1 VIYGTTKKG
10 NKVELAVIKIVEEG
24 GDNKMPRY
32 ESYFDSGIF
41 EKDDSGAIYKKQ
53 TISEKAEL
61 MLSYSGWTVCKEN
74 ILRFE
79 MRVDGGPWQEISAD
93 FRNDVFNAKKGAYK
107 NCRNINAHIGNM
119 DLTYLDEYGHHNVEL
134 RGVTLENGVFAV
146 AHWEFENEK
155 IAPGVIVLW
164 SCIGVGVVAAIVT
177 TIVLC
182 VRHKKKKKADDEPII
197 EPVVEPVFEADKS
210 EE

>member
-1 VIYGTTKKG
+1 
-10 NKVELAVIKIVEEG
+10 
-24 GDNKMPRY
+24 
-32 ESYFDSGIF
+32 
-41 EKDDSGAIYKKQ
+41 
-53 TISEKAEL
+53 

-74 ILRFE
+74 VLRFE

-182 VRHKKKKKADDEPII
+182 VRHKKKKKADAEPIA
-197 EPVVEPVFEADKS
+197 EPIVEPVFEADKS